1 MQLGF
6 AAVEASAASYVE
18 ALARLSLF
26 ADLPHPQ
33 LEALAHSFGEEVFA
47 EGQRV
52 IRQDVTG
59 GGFYVILDG
68 EAKVVIDG
76 QERARLSRGDFFG
89 EISILTDER
98 ADRRRDR
105 DVPSALPDH
114 PRQRAEGVSAQAAE
128 RDVSNAPDRSA
139 AVASRE
145 RLERLDERPFP
156 PGEYDVVVVGSGPG
170 GLQTAYSLARTG
182 IPRCAVISRDPA
194 PGGMFRRF
202 PVYQRLI
209 SWTKPDAP
217 FERGTREYE
226 WYDHNSL
233 VGDER
238 EHQALAPE
246 FMDRAFDV
254 PARPE
259 MEAALVEFAMRGGV
273 RVRYGC
279 EWLST
284 RRDDAGFVLGTSD
297 GEYRCRVCVFAIGV
311 TEPWVAPIPGLE
323 AAPHYVAANAPE
335 RYQGKSVFI
344 VGKRNSGFELA
355 QGLLPWARRIVL
367 GSPRPVDTAM
377 LAFSPLSIRYLSPYT
392 EHIRGGT
399 GSYVVDAAIER
410 VERHADGYRIH
421 ASGTTWEGELEL
433 ESDEVI
439 AATGFRAPVR
449 DLPSVG
455 VAMVNDGRMPAQTP
469 YWESVSVPG
478 IYFAGNVTQ
487 ASPGLRKHGATS
499 SSGSVNGFRYNARVL
514 AQHIAEKHFGLRP
527 RAAAARPRRGRSASA
542 PRSSRTRPS
551 SGRRRATSRGWS
563 ASTRPDGIRDEGI
576 VPLADFVD
584 RDGGDACAVAV
595 EYDADGTVIPVV
607 YVRRGGRL
615 VEHSLPPHPLHTFGT
630 DEHRRQLAA
639 CLAPLLSRKGR
650 PVTGSA

>member
-1 MQLGF
+1 
-6 AAVEASAASYVE
+6 
-18 ALARLSLF
+18 
-26 ADLPHPQ
+26 
-33 LEALAHSFGEEVFA
+33 LE
-47 EGQRV
+47 Q
-52 IRQDVTG
+52 
-59 GGFYVILDG
+59 
-68 EAKVVIDG
+68 
-76 QERARLSRGDFFG
+76 
-89 EISILTDER
+89 
-98 ADRRRDR
+98 
-105 DVPSALPDH
+105 
-114 PRQRAEGVSAQAAE
+114 
-128 RDVSNAPDRSA
+128 
-139 AVASRE
+139 
-145 RLERLDERPFP
+145 LDERPFP
-156 PGEYDVVVVGSGPG
+156 PGDYDVVLVGSGPG
-170 GLQTAYSLARTG
+170 GLQTAYSLARAR
-182 IPRCAVISRDPA
+182 IPRCAVISRDAA

-238 EHQALAPE
+238 DHQALAPE
-246 FMDRAFDV
+246 FMDRTFDV

-259 MEAALVEFAMRGGV
+259 MEAALVEFAARGGV

-323 AAPHYVAANAPE
+323 AAPHYVAASPPE

-399 GSYVVDAAIER
+399 GTYVVDAAIER

-433 ESDEVI
+433 ESDAVI

-449 DLPSVG
+449 DLPSMG

-478 IYFAGNVTQ
+478 VYFAGNVTQ

-499 SSGSVNGFRYNARVL
+499 SSSSVNGFRYNARVL
-514 AQHIAEKHFGLRP
+514 AQHIAEKHFGLQVERRP
-527 RAAAARPRRGRSASA
+527 LDGDAVVQYLLGELAHAPELWTQKGYLARVVEVGGA
-542 PRSSRTRPS
+542 
-551 SGRRRATSRGWS
+551 
-563 ASTRPDGIRDEGI
+563 DGFRDQGI

-584 RDGGDACAVAV
+584 REGGDACAVAV
-595 EYDADGTVIPVV
+595 EYDADGTIIPVV
-607 YVRRGGRL
+607 YVRRGGHL
-615 VEHSLPPHPLHTFGT
+615 VEHSLPPNPLHTFDT
-630 DEHRRQLAA
+630 DEHRQQLAA
-639 CLAPLLSRKGR
+639 CLAPLLSGEASPRIAREIGL
-650 PVTGSA
+650 

>member
-1 MQLGF
+1 
-6 AAVEASAASYVE
+6 
-18 ALARLSLF
+18 
-26 ADLPHPQ
+26 
-33 LEALAHSFGEEVFA
+33 
-47 EGQRV
+47 
-52 IRQDVTG
+52 
-59 GGFYVILDG
+59 
-68 EAKVVIDG
+68 
-76 QERARLSRGDFFG
+76 
-89 EISILTDER
+89 
-98 ADRRRDR
+98 
-105 DVPSALPDH
+105 
-114 PRQRAEGVSAQAAE
+114 
-128 RDVSNAPDRSA
+128 
-139 AVASRE
+139 
-145 RLERLDERPFP
+145 LERVDERPFP
-156 PGEYDVVVVGSGPG
+156 PGDYDVVLVGSGPG
-170 GLQTAYSLARTG
+170 GLQAAYSLVRAG
-182 IPRCAVISRDPA
+182 IPRCAVISRDAA

-233 VGDER
+233 VGEER
-238 EHQALAPE
+238 EHQALVAE
-246 FMDRAFDV
+246 FMDRSFDV
-254 PARPE
+254 PARRE
-259 MEAALVEFAMRGGV
+259 MEAALVEFAARGRV

-297 GEYRCRVCVFAIGV
+297 GEYRCRICVFAIGV

-323 AAPHYVAANAPE
+323 AAPHYVAASPPE

-377 LAFSPLSIRYLSPYT
+377 LPFSPLSFRYLSPYT

-399 GSYVVDAAIER
+399 GSHVVDAAIER
-410 VERHADGYRIH
+410 VERDADGYRIH
-421 ASGTTWEGELEL
+421 ASGTTWEGQLEL

-449 DLPSVG
+449 DLPSAG
-455 VAMVNDGRMPAQTP
+455 VAMVNDGRMPALTP

-514 AQHIAEKHFGLRP
+514 AQHIAETHFGLGRERRLLTGDDVVP
-527 RAAAARPRRGRSASA
+527 HLLGELAHAPELWTQKGYLARVVDAGGA
-542 PRSSRTRPS
+542 
-551 SGRRRATSRGWS
+551 
-563 ASTRPDGIRDEGI
+563 DGIRDDGI
-576 VPLADFVD
+576 LPLADFVD

-595 EYDADGTVIPVV
+595 EYDADGAIVPVV

-615 VEHSLPPHPLHTFGT
+615 IEHALPPHPLHAFDT
-630 DEHRRQLAA
+630 DEHRRLLAE
-639 CLAPLLSRKGR
+639 CLAPLLSRNADASW
-650 PVTGSA
+650 V

>member
-1 MQLGF
+1 V
-6 AAVEASAASYVE
+6 A
-18 ALARLSLF
+18 
-26 ADLPHPQ
+26 
-33 LEALAHSFGEEVFA
+33 
-47 EGQRV
+47 
-52 IRQDVTG
+52 
-59 GGFYVILDG
+59 
-68 EAKVVIDG
+68 
-76 QERARLSRGDFFG
+76 
-89 EISILTDER
+89 
-98 ADRRRDR
+98 
-105 DVPSALPDH
+105 
-114 PRQRAEGVSAQAAE
+114 
-128 RDVSNAPDRSA
+128 NAPDRSPA
-139 AVASRE
+139 AASRE

-156 PGEYDVVVVGSGPG
+156 PGDYDVVLVGSGPG

-182 IPRCAVISRDPA
+182 IPACAVISRDPA

-259 MEAALVEFAMRGGV
+259 MEAALVEFAARGDV

-284 RRDDAGFVLGTSD
+284 RRDDAGFVLDTSD

-335 RYQGKSVFI
+335 RYEGKSVFI

-367 GSPRPVDTAM
+367 GSPRPVDTAL

-392 EHIRGGT
+392 EHVRGGT

-410 VERHADGYRIH
+410 VERNAEGYRIH

-433 ESDEVI
+433 EVDEVI
-439 AATGFRAPVR
+439 AATGFRAPIL
-449 DLPSVG
+449 DLPSMG

-478 IYFAGNVTQ
+478 IYFAGNLTQ

-499 SSGSVNGFRYNARVL
+499 SSGSVNGYRYNARVL
-514 AQHIAEKHFGLRP
+514 ARHIAEKHFGLGRERRSLNNDEVVP
-527 RAAAARPRRGRSASA
+527 HLLGELAHAPELWTQKGYLARAVDIDGA
-542 PRSSRTRPS
+542 
-551 SGRRRATSRGWS
+551 
-563 ASTRPDGIRDEGI
+563 DGIRDAGI
-576 VPLADFVD
+576 VPLGDFVD
-584 RDGGDACAVAV
+584 RDDGDACAVAV
-595 EYDADGTVIPVV
+595 EYDADGTIIPVV
-607 YVRRGGRL
+607 YLRRGGHL
-615 VEHSLPPHPLHTFGT
+615 VEHQLPPHPLHRFGT
-630 DEHRRQLAA
+630 DEHRQQLAA
-639 CLAPLLSRKGR
+639 CLEPLLSRKASTSR
-650 PVTGSA
+650 V

>member
-1 MQLGF
+1 
-6 AAVEASAASYVE
+6 
-18 ALARLSLF
+18 
-26 ADLPHPQ
+26 
-33 LEALAHSFGEEVFA
+33 
-47 EGQRV
+47 
-52 IRQDVTG
+52 
-59 GGFYVILDG
+59 LD
-68 EAKVVIDG
+68 
-76 QERARLSRGDFFG
+76 
-89 EISILTDER
+89 
-98 ADRRRDR
+98 
-105 DVPSALPDH
+105 
-114 PRQRAEGVSAQAAE
+114 
-128 RDVSNAPDRSA
+128 
-139 AVASRE
+139 
-145 RLERLDERPFP
+145 RLDERPFP
-156 PGEYDVVVVGSGPG
+156 PGEYDVVLVGSGPG
-170 GLQTAYSLARTG
+170 GLQTAYSLARTR
-182 IPRCAVISRDPA
+182 IPRCAVISRDAA

-238 EHQALAPE
+238 DHQALVPE
-246 FMDRAFDV
+246 FMDRTFDV

-259 MEAALVEFAMRGGV
+259 MEAALVEFARRGGV

-284 RRDDAGFVLGTSD
+284 RRDDAGFMLETSD

-311 TEPWVAPIPGLE
+311 TEPWIPPIPGLD
-323 AAPHYVAANAPE
+323 AAPHYVAANEPE
-335 RYQGKSVFI
+335 RYQGKTVFI

-392 EHIRGGT
+392 EHLRGGT

-410 VERHADGYRIH
+410 VERHANGYRIH

-439 AATGFRAPVR
+439 AATGFRAPVG
-449 DLPSVG
+449 DLPAMG

-469 YWESVSVPG
+469 YWESISVPG

-499 SSGSVNGFRYNARVL
+499 SSSSVNGFRYNARVL
-514 AQHIAEKHFGLRP
+514 ARHIAEKHFGLLPARRP
-527 RAAAARPRRGRSASA
+527 LAGDDVGRYLLAELAHAPELWTQKGYLARVVDV
-542 PRSSRTRPS
+542 
-551 SGRRRATSRGWS
+551 
-563 ASTRPDGIRDEGI
+563 DGEGGVRDEGI

-584 RDGGDACAVAV
+584 REDGDACAVAV

-607 YVRRGGRL
+607 YVRQGGRL
-615 VEHSLPPHPLHTFGT
+615 VEHSLPPHPLHTFDT
-630 DEHRRQLAA
+630 DEHRQQLAA
-639 CLAPLLSRKGR
+639 CLAPLLSRKA
-650 PVTGSA
+650 SAATR

>member
-1 MQLGF
+1 
-6 AAVEASAASYVE
+6 
-18 ALARLSLF
+18 
-26 ADLPHPQ
+26 
-33 LEALAHSFGEEVFA
+33 
-47 EGQRV
+47 
-52 IRQDVTG
+52 
-59 GGFYVILDG
+59 
-68 EAKVVIDG
+68 
-76 QERARLSRGDFFG
+76 
-89 EISILTDER
+89 
-98 ADRRRDR
+98 
-105 DVPSALPDH
+105 
-114 PRQRAEGVSAQAAE
+114 
-128 RDVSNAPDRSA
+128 
-139 AVASRE
+139 
-145 RLERLDERPFP
+145 LERIEALDERPFP
-156 PGEYDVVVVGSGPG
+156 PGDYDVLVVGSGPG
-170 GLQTAYSLARTG
+170 GLQAAYSLARAG
-182 IPRCAVISRDPA
+182 IRRCAAISRDPE

-209 SWTKPDAP
+209 SWTKPEAP

-233 VGDER
+233 VGDEPR
-238 EHQALAPE
+238 SRALVPE
-246 FMDRAFDV
+246 LMDRAFDV
-254 PARPE
+254 PARSE
-259 MEAALVEFAMRGGV
+259 MEAALVEFARRGNV

-284 RRDDAGFVLGTSD
+284 RRDDDGFVLETSD
-297 GEYRCRVCVFAIGV
+297 GEYRCRVCVFAIGA

-323 AAPHYVAANAPE
+323 EAPHYVSANPPE

-392 EHIRGGT
+392 QHVRGGT
-399 GSYVVDAAIER
+399 GSHVLDAAIER

-421 ASGTTWEGELEL
+421 ASGTTWAGQLEL

-439 AATGFRAPVR
+439 AATGFQAPVR
-449 DLPSVG
+449 DLPGVG

-487 ASPGLRKHGATS
+487 ASPGLRKHGSTS

-514 AQHIAEKHFGLRP
+514 AQHIAAKHFGLEPERRLLDRDEVVP
-527 RAAAARPRRGRSASA
+527 HLLAELAHAPELWTQKGYLARVLDVGA
-542 PRSSRTRPS
+542 
-551 SGRRRATSRGWS
+551 
-563 ASTRPDGIRDEGI
+563 PDGIRDDGI

-595 EYDADGTVIPVV
+595 EYDADGTIVPVV
-607 YVRRGGRL
+607 YARKAGRL
-615 VEHSLPPHPLHTFGT
+615 AETLLPPDPLHRFGT
-630 DEHRRQLAA
+630 GEHRRQLAA
-639 CLAPLLSRKGR
+639 CLARLLSR
-650 PVTGSA
+650 TASASRV

>member
-1 MQLGF
+1 
-6 AAVEASAASYVE
+6 
-18 ALARLSLF
+18 LARV
-26 ADLPHPQ
+26 DD
-33 LEALAHSFGEEVFA
+33 
-47 EGQRV
+47 RV
-52 IRQDVTG
+52 
-59 GGFYVILDG
+59 
-68 EAKVVIDG
+68 
-76 QERARLSRGDFFG
+76 
-89 EISILTDER
+89 
-98 ADRRRDR
+98 
-105 DVPSALPDH
+105 
-114 PRQRAEGVSAQAAE
+114 
-128 RDVSNAPDRSA
+128 
-139 AVASRE
+139 
-145 RLERLDERPFP
+145 FP
-156 PGEYDVVVVGSGPG
+156 PGDYDVVVVGSGPG
-170 GLQTAYSLARTG
+170 GLQAAYSLARTG
-182 IPRCAVISRDPA
+182 IPRCAALSRDPA

-254 PARPE
+254 PARAE
-259 MEAALVEFAMRGGV
+259 MEAALVEFARRGDV

-284 RRDDAGFVLGTSD
+284 RRDDAGFVLETSD
-297 GEYRCRVCVFAIGV
+297 GEYRCRVCVFAIGM
-311 TEPWVAPIPGLE
+311 TEPWIAPIPGLE
-323 AAPHYVAANAPE
+323 AAPHYVSASAPD

-344 VGKRNSGFELA
+344 VGKRNSAFELA
-355 QGLLPWARRIVL
+355 QGLLPWARQIVL

-392 EHIRGGT
+392 EHIRGAT

-410 VERHADGYRIH
+410 VERHAEGYRVH

-433 ESDEVI
+433 DCDEVI

-455 VAMVNDGRMPAQTP
+455 VTMVNDDRAPAQTP
-469 YWESVSVPG
+469 YWESISVRG
-478 IYFAGNVTQ
+478 IYFAGNLMQ

-514 AQHIAEKHFGLRP
+514 AQHIAEEQFGIG
-527 RAAAARPRRGRSASA
+527 RARQPLDCDEVVPHLLWELAHAPELWTQKGYLARVVDVDAA
-542 PRSSRTRPS
+542 
-551 SGRRRATSRGWS
+551 
-563 ASTRPDGIRDEGI
+563 DGIRDEGI

-595 EYDADGTVIPVV
+595 EYDADGTIIPVV

-615 VEHSLPPHPLHTFGT
+615 EEHALPPHPMHQFDT
-630 DEHRRQLAA
+630 DEHRRQLEA
-639 CLAPLLSRKGR
+639 CLAPLLSRT
-650 PVTGSA
+650 VAASSL

>member
-1 MQLGF
+1 
-6 AAVEASAASYVE
+6 
-18 ALARLSLF
+18 
-26 ADLPHPQ
+26 
-33 LEALAHSFGEEVFA
+33 
-47 EGQRV
+47 
-52 IRQDVTG
+52 
-59 GGFYVILDG
+59 
-68 EAKVVIDG
+68 
-76 QERARLSRGDFFG
+76 
-89 EISILTDER
+89 
-98 ADRRRDR
+98 
-105 DVPSALPDH
+105 
-114 PRQRAEGVSAQAAE
+114 
-128 RDVSNAPDRSA
+128 
-139 AVASRE
+139 
-145 RLERLDERPFP
+145 LERLDERPFP

-209 SWTKPDAP
+209 SWTKPAAP

-238 EHQALAPE
+238 EHQALVPE

-254 PARPE
+254 PARHE

-335 RYQGKSVFI
+335 RYQDKSVFI

-377 LAFSPLSIRYLSPYT
+377 LAFSPLSIRYLSPYA

-399 GSYVVDAAIER
+399 GSYVLNAAIER
-410 VERHADGYRIH
+410 VERHANGYRIH
-421 ASGTTWEGELEL
+421 ASGTTWEGGLEL

-439 AATGFRAPVR
+439 AATGFRGPVR
-449 DLPSVG
+449 DLPSMG
-455 VAMVNDGRMPAQTP
+455 VTMVNDGRMPAQTP
-469 YWESVSVPG
+469 YWESISVPG

-514 AQHIAEKHFGLRP
+514 AQHIAEKHFGLRRERRQIAGDEVVP
-527 RAAAARPRRGRSASA
+527 YLLREVAHAPELWTQKGYLARVVVADAAGAF
-542 PRSSRTRPS
+542 
-551 SGRRRATSRGWS
+551 
-563 ASTRPDGIRDEGI
+563 RDDGI

-584 RDGGDACAVAV
+584 REGGDACAVAV
-595 EYDADGTVIPVV
+595 EYDAEGTIIPVV
-607 YVRRGGRL
+607 YLRRGGRL
-615 VEHSLPPHPLHTFGT
+615 AEHSLPPHPLHTFGT

-639 CLAPLLSRKGR
+639 CLAPLLSRHAKASR
-650 PVTGSA
+650 V

>member
-1 MQLGF
+1 ML
-6 AAVEASAASYVE
+6 
-18 ALARLSLF
+18 
-26 ADLPHPQ
+26 
-33 LEALAHSFGEEVFA
+33 
-47 EGQRV
+47 
-52 IRQDVTG
+52 
-59 GGFYVILDG
+59 
-68 EAKVVIDG
+68 
-76 QERARLSRGDFFG
+76 
-89 EISILTDER
+89 
-98 ADRRRDR
+98 
-105 DVPSALPDH
+105 
-114 PRQRAEGVSAQAAE
+114 
-128 RDVSNAPDRSA
+128 
-139 AVASRE
+139 
-145 RLERLDERPFP
+145 
-156 PGEYDVVVVGSGPG
+156 VGSGPG

-217 FERGTREYE
+217 FDRGTRDYE

-238 EHQALAPE
+238 GHRALVPE
-246 FMDRAFDV
+246 FMDRTFDV

-259 MEAALVEFAMRGGV
+259 MEAALVEFAMRAGV
-273 RVRYGC
+273 RVRYDC

-311 TEPWVAPIPGLE
+311 TEPWVAPIPGLQ

-335 RYQGKSVFI
+335 RYQGKSVLI
-344 VGKRNSGFELA
+344 VGKRNSAFELA

-367 GSPRPVDTAM
+367 ASPRPLDTAM

-392 EHIRGGT
+392 EHIRGGPGT
-399 GSYVVDAAIER
+399 YVVDAAIEL

-421 ASGTTWEGELEL
+421 ASGTTWEAELEL

-449 DLPSVG
+449 DLPSLG

-469 YWESVSVPG
+469 YWESISVPG

-514 AQHIAEKHFGLRP
+514 AQHIAEKHFGLRLERLLLDGDQIVP
-527 RAAAARPRRGRSASA
+527 YLLGELAHA
-542 PRSSRTRPS
+542 PELWTQKGYLTRVV
-551 SGRRRATSRGWS
+551 GV
-563 ASTRPDGIRDEGI
+563 DGADGSRDEGI

-595 EYDADGTVIPVV
+595 EYDADGTIIPVV
-607 YVRRGGRL
+607 YVRHGGRL
-615 VEHSLPPHPLHTFGT
+615 VEHALPPHPLHTFDT
-630 DEHRRQLAA
+630 DEHLRQLAE
-639 CLAPLLSRKGR
+639 CLAPLLSRTARK
-650 PVTGSA
+650 

>member
-1 MQLGF
+1 
-6 AAVEASAASYVE
+6 
-18 ALARLSLF
+18 
-26 ADLPHPQ
+26 
-33 LEALAHSFGEEVFA
+33 
-47 EGQRV
+47 
-52 IRQDVTG
+52 
-59 GGFYVILDG
+59 
-68 EAKVVIDG
+68 
-76 QERARLSRGDFFG
+76 
-89 EISILTDER
+89 
-98 ADRRRDR
+98 
-105 DVPSALPDH
+105 
-114 PRQRAEGVSAQAAE
+114 
-128 RDVSNAPDRSA
+128 
-139 AVASRE
+139 
-145 RLERLDERPFP
+145 LERLDERPFP
-156 PGEYDVVVVGSGPG
+156 PGDYDVVVVGSGPG

-182 IPRCAVISRDPA
+182 LPRRAVISRDSA
-194 PGGMFRRF
+194 PGGLFRRF

-254 PARPE
+254 PARAE
-259 MEAALVEFAMRGGV
+259 MEAALVEFARRGGV

-284 RRDDAGFVLGTSD
+284 RRDDAGFVLETSD
-297 GEYRCRVCVFAIGV
+297 GEYRCRVCVFAIGM

-323 AAPHYVAANAPE
+323 AAPHYVGVKAPE
-335 RYQGKSVFI
+335 DYQGKSVFI

-355 QGLLPWARRIVL
+355 QGLLPWARQIVL

-392 EHIRGGT
+392 EHIRGGSGT
-399 GSYVVDAAIER
+399 YVVDAAIER
-410 VERHADGYRIH
+410 VERHAGGYRVH

-433 ESDEVI
+433 DCDEVI
-439 AATGFRAPVR
+439 AATGFRAPVL

-455 VAMVNDGRMPAQTP
+455 VALVNDDRVPAQTP

-478 IYFAGNVTQ
+478 IYFAGNVMQ

-514 AQHIAEKHFGLRP
+514 AQHIAEKHFRTGRVRQPLDGDEIVP
-527 RAAAARPRRGRSASA
+527 HLLWELAHAPELWTQKGYLARVVGVDGAQ
-542 PRSSRTRPS
+542 
-551 SGRRRATSRGWS
+551 
-563 ASTRPDGIRDEGI
+563 GIRDEGI
-576 VPLADFVD
+576 VPLTDFVD

-595 EYDADGTVIPVV
+595 EYDADGTIIPVV
-607 YVRRGGRL
+607 YVRRDGRL
-615 VEHSLPPHPLHTFGT
+615 IEHALPPHPMHKFDT
-630 DEHRRQLAA
+630 DDHRRQLEA
-639 CLAPLLSRKGR
+639 CLAPLLSRI
-650 PVTGSA
+650 AA